1 MSNIII
7 YISICKHNHNKYL
20 SRTIIMIKFNIQIKK
35 KEKEKLY
42 NVTFPYATLVTDQL
56 YIIHVTGFMNCYVVC

>member
-1 MSNIII
+1 
-7 YISICKHNHNKYL
+7 
-20 SRTIIMIKFNIQIKK
+20 MIKFNIQIKK